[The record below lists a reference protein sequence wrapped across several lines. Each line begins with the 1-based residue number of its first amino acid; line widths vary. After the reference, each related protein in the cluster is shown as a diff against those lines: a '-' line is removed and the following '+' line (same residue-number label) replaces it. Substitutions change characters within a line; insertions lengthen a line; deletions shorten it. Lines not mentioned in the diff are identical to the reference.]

1 MTGDT
6 ATFDVE
12 LGAIPSYDLKPRGLP
27 IVLTL
32 PTWVTVGPSRFWGG
46 AGNFGVYSTGLVAT
60 MPLPNLPTTL
70 SAAWTP
76 YLSIHAGVQYYR
88 ILNDRLLLAQTLV
101 GTAGAAT
108 HLGAIAVFVIDRQF
122 ARAAAFALAG
132 AILTFFGLIHAEA
145 IGLGRKPTMSIAYL
159 MVAALLL
166 VAGRIGVAARSART
180 RPDPD
185 CAGDRR

>member
-32 PTWVTVGPSRFWGG
+32 PTWVTVRPSRFWGG
-46 AGNFGVYSTGLVAT
+46 AGNFGVYSTDLVAT
-60 MPLPNLPTTL
+60 MPLPNLPTAL

-76 YLSIHAGVQYYR
+76 HLSIHAGVQYYR

-101 GTAGAAT
+101 GTAGAAA

-122 ARAAAFALAG
+122 ARAAAFAW
-132 AILTFFGLIHAEA
+132 
-145 IGLGRKPTMSIAYL
+145 P
-159 MVAALLL
+159 
-166 VAGRIGVAARSART
+166 ARS
-180 RPDPD
+180 
-185 CAGDRR
+185 